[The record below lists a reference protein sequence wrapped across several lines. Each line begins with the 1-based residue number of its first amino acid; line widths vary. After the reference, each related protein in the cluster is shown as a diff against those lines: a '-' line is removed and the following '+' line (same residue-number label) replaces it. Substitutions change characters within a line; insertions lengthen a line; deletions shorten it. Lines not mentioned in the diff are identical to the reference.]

1 VLPARNRVEYADRLR
16 RQVVRGMLDKQKLG
30 TFVLG
35 GLTGVLAGIL
45 FAPKS
50 GRELRGSISSRAGE
64 ARERGRETYFDAQE
78 RMQERVAEVRERP
91 PQVAETDLV
100 EEAIDPLP
108 KLEPAAPEPGFE
120 PLVDPALAE
129 PPFAGASADP
139 PPLRDV
145 SRDATRPVSSPAENT
160 EEMRRR
166 IQETRSR
173 LRARLEGSRRD
184 SDE

>member
-1 VLPARNRVEYADRLR
+1 M
-16 RQVVRGMLDKQKLG
+16 VRGMLDKQKLG

-35 GLTGVLAGIL
+35 SLTGVLAGIL

-78 RMQERVAEVRERP
+78 RMQERVAEARERP
-91 PQVAETDLV
+91 SEIAKLDVV
-100 EEAIDPLP
+100 ENNQTADALP
-108 KLEPAAPEPGFE
+108 KLGPATPEPE
-120 PLVDPALAE
+120 PELFVDSALNE
-129 PPFAGASADP
+129 PPLSEAPADP
-139 PPLRDV
+139 SPLRDV
-145 SRDATRPVSSPAENT
+145 SRDAKQSASSPAEST

-173 LRARLEGSRRD
+173 LRARLEDPARKT
-184 SDE
+184 DE

>member
-1 VLPARNRVEYADRLR
+1 MDRLR
-16 RQVVRGMLDKQKLG
+16 RQVVRGMLDKQKLR

-50 GRELRGSISSRAGE
+50 GKELRGSISSRAGE
-64 ARERGRETYFDAQE
+64 ARERGLETYLDAQE
-78 RMQERVAEVRERP
+78 RMQERVAEARERP
-91 PQVAETDLV
+91 PWPAGTDLGK
-100 EEAIDPLP
+100 EEAVDSLP
-108 KLEPAAPEPGFE
+108 KLGPAAPEPGFE
-120 PLVDPALAE
+120 PLVDPALVE
-129 PPFAGASADP
+129 PPLAGAPEEP

-145 SRDATRPVSSPAENT
+145 SHGATQPVSSPAENT

>member
-1 VLPARNRVEYADRLR
+1 
-16 RQVVRGMLDKQKLG
+16 MLDKQKLRS
-30 TFVLG
+30 FVLG

-45 FAPKS
+45 FAPRS

-78 RMQERVAEVRERP
+78 RMQERVAEARERP
-91 PQVAETDLV
+91 PRPDFV
-100 EEAIDPLP
+100 EEEVVDPLP
-108 KLEPAAPEPGFE
+108 KLGPAAPEPGFE
-120 PLVDPALAE
+120 PLVDPALVE
-129 PPFAGASADP
+129 PPLAGASADP

-173 LRARLEGSRRD
+173 LRARLEDSRRD
-184 SDE
+184 LDE

>member
-1 VLPARNRVEYADRLR
+1 
-16 RQVVRGMLDKQKLG
+16 MLDKQKLS

-78 RMQERVAEVRERP
+78 RMQERVAEARERP
-91 PQVAETDLV
+91 PRTARPDVV
-100 EEAIDPLP
+100 ENNEVVDALPKLGPATSEPEFESPIDPTLNESLLSEAPADPLP
-108 KLEPAAPEPGFE
+108 L
-120 PLVDPALAE
+120 L
-129 PPFAGASADP
+129 
-139 PPLRDV
+139 DV
-145 SRDATRPVSSPAENT
+145 SRDAKRSASSPAEST

-173 LRARLEGSRRD
+173 LRARLEEPRRKTN
-184 SDE
+184 E

>member
-1 VLPARNRVEYADRLR
+1 
-16 RQVVRGMLDKQKLG
+16 MLDKQKLR

-78 RMQERVAEVRERP
+78 RVQERVAEARERP
-91 PQVAETDLV
+91 PRPAGPDLV
-100 EEAIDPLP
+100 EDDEVVEPLP
-108 KLEPAAPEPGFE
+108 KLGPAAPELGFE
-120 PLVDPALAE
+120 PLAE
-129 PPFAGASADP
+129 PPPAEAPADP

-145 SRDATRPVSSPAENT
+145 SRDAAWPVSSPAENT

-173 LRARLEGSRRD
+173 LRARLEDSRRD
-184 SDE
+184 LDE

>member
-1 VLPARNRVEYADRLR
+1 
-16 RQVVRGMLDKQKLG
+16 MLDKQKLR

-78 RMQERVAEVRERP
+78 RVQERVAEARERP
-91 PQVAETDLV
+91 PRPAGADLV
-100 EEAIDPLP
+100 EDEVGDPLP
-108 KLEPAAPEPGFE
+108 KLRPAAPEPDFGA
-120 PLVDPALAE
+120 LVDPALTE
-129 PPFAGASADP
+129 SPLAGASADP

-145 SRDATRPVSSPAENT
+145 SRDAARPEENT

-173 LRARLEGSRRD
+173 LRARLEDSRRD
-184 SDE
+184 LDE

>member
-1 VLPARNRVEYADRLR
+1 
-16 RQVVRGMLDKQKLG
+16 MLDKQKLR

-50 GRELRGSISSRAGE
+50 GRELRGSISSQAGE

-78 RMQERVAEVRERP
+78 RVQERVAEARERP
-91 PQVAETDLV
+91 PRPARADLV
-100 EEAIDPLP
+100 EDEVGDTLP
-108 KLEPAAPEPGFE
+108 KLRPAAPEPGFGA
-120 PLVDPALAE
+120 LVDPALAE
-129 PPFAGASADP
+129 PPLTPADP

-145 SRDATRPVSSPAENT
+145 SRDVSRDAAWPEENT

-173 LRARLEGSRRD
+173 LRARLEDSRRNL
-184 SDE
+184 DE

>member
-1 VLPARNRVEYADRLR
+1 
-16 RQVVRGMLDKQKLG
+16 MLDKQKLR

-50 GRELRGSISSRAGE
+50 GRELRGSISSQAGE

-78 RMQERVAEVRERP
+78 RMRERVAEARERSP
-91 PQVAETDLV
+91 RPAGTDLV
-100 EEAIDPLP
+100 EEEAVDPLP
-108 KLEPAAPEPGFE
+108 KLGPAAPEPGFE
-120 PLVDPALAE
+120 PLVDPALA
-129 PPFAGASADP
+129 GAPADT

-145 SRDATRPVSSPAENT
+145 SRGATQPVSSPAENT

-173 LRARLEGSRRD
+173 LRARLEDSRRD
-184 SDE
+184 LNE

>member
-1 VLPARNRVEYADRLR
+1 
-16 RQVVRGMLDKQKLG
+16 MLDKQKLG

-50 GRELRGSISSRAGE
+50 GRELRGTISSRAGE

-78 RMQERVAEVRERP
+78 RVQERVAEARERP
-91 PQVAETDLV
+91 PGTARPDIVDNKDVDARPKLGPAVPEPEL
-100 EEAIDPLP
+100 ESLIDP
-108 KLEPAAPEPGFE
+108 
-120 PLVDPALAE
+120 PLYE
-129 PPFAGASADP
+129 PPLSEAPADP
-139 PPLRDV
+139 SPLRDV
-145 SRDATRPVSSPAENT
+145 SRDAKRSASSPAEST

-173 LRARLEGSRRD
+173 LQARLEDPRRKT
-184 SDE
+184 DE